1 MERKEIKVM
10 TFFEELE
17 ARGLIKDVI
26 DVENLKKHMD
36 EQCVVYIGFDP
47 TADCLHVGHLQQICI
62 LKRWQEAGHK
72 VIALAGGATGMIG
85 DPKPTQERRLLSA
98 TEIKHNVEAI
108 KNQLGNFLDF
118 NSGTASLVDNFDWLG
133 SMSLIDFLR
142 DYGKYFNVNYMINK
156 DTIAKRLET
165 GISFTEFT
173 YTILQAI
180 DFLQLYKNYNC
191 TIQLGGSD
199 QWGNLVSGTDLI
211 RKVCGSETKVYG
223 ITSPLLTKSDGGK
236 FGKTE
241 SGTVWLS
248 ADRTSPYEFYQFW
261 VNTSD
266 ADMINYMRRLSF
278 MSLDEI
284 KEYEE
289 KVKTCPEKREAQK
302 AFAAEMTKLV
312 HGQKALEDALKITE
326 TFFKGNINDLTVD
339 QLKTGLANAK
349 KFKIEDGDLLIDCL
363 VAGHICNSKRE
374 ARDLI
379 NQGSIQ
385 VNGIKQ
391 TSLEYRLSKA
401 EAYNQEFSIIK
412 KGKKNYF
419 VCEF

>member
-248 ADRTSPYEFYQFW
+248 ADRTSPY
-261 VNTSD
+261 
-266 ADMINYMRRLSF
+266 
-278 MSLDEI
+278 
-284 KEYEE
+284 
-289 KVKTCPEKREAQK
+289 
-302 AFAAEMTKLV
+302 AF
-312 HGQKALEDALKITE
+312 
-326 TFFKGNINDLTVD
+326 
-339 QLKTGLANAK
+339 
-349 KFKIEDGDLLIDCL
+349 
-363 VAGHICNSKRE
+363 
-374 ARDLI
+374 
-379 NQGSIQ
+379 
-385 VNGIKQ
+385 
-391 TSLEYRLSKA
+391 
-401 EAYNQEFSIIK
+401 
-412 KGKKNYF
+412 
-419 VCEF
+419 

>member
-1 MERKEIKVM
+1 MEKEKFM
-10 TFFEELE
+10 TFFEELQ
-17 ARGLIKDVI
+17 ARGLIKDMI
-26 DVENLKKHMD
+26 DEENLKEHL
-36 EQCVVYIGFDP
+36 QHPCTVYIGFDP

-62 LKRWQEAGHK
+62 LKRWQEAGHN

-98 TEIKHNVEAI
+98 DEIKHNVEAI
-108 KNQLGNFLDF
+108 KVQLGNFLDF
-118 NSGTASLVDNFDWLG
+118 NSGTANLVDNYDWLG
-133 SMSLIDFLR
+133 QMSLIDFLR

-180 DFLQLYKNYNC
+180 DFLQLYKNYGC

-211 RKVCGSETKVYG
+211 RKVCGPETKVYG

-241 SGTVWLS
+241 TGTVWLS
-248 ADRTSPYEFYQFW
+248 PGRTSAYEFYQFW

-266 ADMINYMRRLSF
+266 ADIINYMKRLSF
-278 MSLDEI
+278 MSLDDI
-284 KEYEE
+284 YAFEE

-312 HGQKALEDALKITE
+312 HGEAALEDALKITE
-326 TFFKGNINDLTVD
+326 TFFKGNINDLTPS
-339 QLKTGLANAK
+339 QLKSGLANAK
-349 KFKIEDGDLLIDCL
+349 KFKVNDGDLLIDCL
-363 VAGHICNSKRE
+363 VNGQICSSKRE

-379 NQGSIQ
+379 SQGSIQ
-385 VNGIKQ
+385 VNGQKQ
-391 TSLEYRLSKA
+391 NSLEYKLSK
-401 EAYNQEFSIIK
+401 EAAYDNEFSIIK